1 MRFQRELLKGTTETL
16 ILAVLRDAPS
26 HGYELIERLRERSAG
41 VFELG
46 EGTLYPLLY
55 KLEDKGL
62 ISGKWES
69 GSGQRRKRVYRITP
83 RGRKQLSRR
92 SQEWKSLV
100 QGMSLVLGVPA
111 HA

>member
-26 HGYELIERLRERSAG
+26 HGYELVERLRRRSERI
-41 VFELG
+41 FELG

-55 KLEDKGL
+55 KLEAKGW
-62 ISGKWES
+62 ISGKWEA
-69 GSGQRRKRVYRITP
+69 GRGKRRKRVYRITP
-83 RGRKQLSRR
+83 RGKKQLVQR
-92 SQEWKSLV
+92 SEEWKSLV
-100 QGMSLVLGVPA
+100 QGMNLVLGVPA